1 MTLEELTQLC
11 ARGTDPSVEIHALTP
26 MMYVAYHVDGERR
39 TPVAG
44 QRGTLQFTSRYA
56 AQSALAGTGLRQATF
71 VHESAYDE
79 MVGQPPAAQSNALRE
94 DIVLRRD

>member
-1 MTLEELTQLC
+1 MTLEELSRQVE
-11 ARGTDPSVEIHALTP
+11 RGADPSVEIHALTP
-26 MMYVAYHVDGERR
+26 MLYVAYHVDGERR
-39 TPVAG
+39 TPVAD

-79 MVGQPPAAQSNALRE
+79 MVGQPPAAESNALRE
-94 DIVLRRD
+94 DVVLRRE

>member
-1 MTLEELTQLC
+1 MTLEELSRLC
-11 ARGTDPSVEIHALTP
+11 ERGAGPSVELHALTP
-26 MMYVAYHVDGERR
+26 MMYVAYHVHGERR
-39 TPVAG
+39 TPLAD

-79 MVGQPPAAQSNALRE
+79 MVGQPPAVESNALRE
-94 DIVLRRD
+94 AIVLRRD